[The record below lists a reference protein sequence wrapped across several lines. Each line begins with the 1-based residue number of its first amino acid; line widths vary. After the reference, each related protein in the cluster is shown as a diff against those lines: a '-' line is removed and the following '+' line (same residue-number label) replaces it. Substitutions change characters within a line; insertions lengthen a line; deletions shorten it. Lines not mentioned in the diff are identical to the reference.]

1 MLDRSTPLEPKKI
14 LYFDHKIF
22 CKPQRFFYWQI
33 WSQTMN
39 ITQKIDEMIEE
50 RSLLKHP
57 FYQAWSDGKLTKE
70 SLAGYSKEY
79 FQLVKEVPSFMAPII
94 QQAPESVVKELVENQ
109 QEESDHI
116 KPWIA
121 FAGELGISEEE
132 LLSYSGL
139 PKTRKAVSDLNE
151 LMDTFEGGACAM
163 YAFEKE
169 IPKISQTKLD
179 GLAEFYGMTSDEA
192 TEYFKLHTEADI
204 RHAASWRNILEKS
217 STDYDKLIEI
227 AEKSISAQNLL
238 LDSCFEEYC

>member
-1 MLDRSTPLEPKKI
+1 
-14 LYFDHKIF
+14 
-22 CKPQRFFYWQI
+22 
-33 WSQTMN
+33 MN
-39 ITQKIDEMIEE
+39 IIQKIDEMIEE

-57 FYQAWSDGKLTKE
+57 FYQMWSDGKLTQE

-79 FQLVKEVPSFMAPII
+79 FQLVKAVPSFMTPII
-94 QQAPESVVKELVENQ
+94 EKSPSSVVSELVDNQ

-116 KPWIA
+116 KPWIS

-132 LLSYSGL
+132 LTSYAGTA
-139 PKTRKAVSDLNE
+139 KTQKAVSDLNQ
-151 LMDTFEGGACAM
+151 LMDTFDGGACAM

-179 GLAEFYGMTSDEA
+179 GLAEFYGMTSNEA

-217 STDYDKLIEI
+217 SADTSNLIEI
-227 AEKSISAQNLL
+227 ADKSISAQNLL
-238 LDSCFEEYC
+238 LDSCYEEYC

>member
-1 MLDRSTPLEPKKI
+1 
-14 LYFDHKIF
+14 
-22 CKPQRFFYWQI
+22 
-33 WSQTMN
+33 MN
-39 ITQKIDEMIEE
+39 ITKRIDEMIEE

-57 FYQAWSDGKLTKE
+57 FYQAWSDGKLTQE

-79 FQLVKEVPSFMAPII
+79 FQLVKAVPSFMTPII
-94 QQAPESVVKELVENQ
+94 EQAPDTVVGELIENQ

-121 FAGELGISEEE
+121 FAGELGIPEDE
-132 LLSYSGL
+132 LTSYTGL
-139 PKTRKAVSDLNE
+139 VKTRKAVSDLNE
-151 LMDTFEGGACAM
+151 LMNTFEGGACAM

-179 GLAEFYGMTSDEA
+179 GLAEFYGMTSHEA

-217 STDYDKLIEI
+217 TDSNNLLEI

-238 LDSCFEEYC
+238 LDSCYEEYC

>member
-1 MLDRSTPLEPKKI
+1 
-14 LYFDHKIF
+14 
-22 CKPQRFFYWQI
+22 
-33 WSQTMN
+33 MN
-39 ITQKIDEMIEE
+39 IIQKIDEMLEE

-57 FYQAWSDGKLTKE
+57 FYQMWSDGKLTKE

-79 FQLVKEVPSFMAPII
+79 FQLVKAVPAFMTPII
-94 QQAPESVVKELVENQ
+94 EKAPDTVVGELVENQ

-121 FAGELGISEEE
+121 FAGELGISEDE
-132 LLSYSGL
+132 LISYSGTT
-139 PKTRKAVSDLNE
+139 KTQKAVSDLNQ
-151 LMDTFEGGACAM
+151 LMVTFDGGASAM

-179 GLAEFYGMTSDEA
+179 GLAEFYGMTSNEA

-217 STDYDKLIEI
+217 SIDYDKLVEI
-227 AEKSISAQNLL
+227 ADKSISAQNLL
-238 LDSCFEEYC
+238 LDSCYEEYC

>member
-1 MLDRSTPLEPKKI
+1 
-14 LYFDHKIF
+14 
-22 CKPQRFFYWQI
+22 
-33 WSQTMN
+33 MN
-39 ITQKIDEMIEE
+39 IIQKIDEMIEE

-57 FYQAWSDGKLTKE
+57 FYQMWSDGKLTQE

-79 FQLVKEVPSFMAPII
+79 FQLVKAVPSFMTPII
-94 QQAPESVVKELVENQ
+94 EKSPGSVVSELVDNQ

-116 KPWIA
+116 KPWIS

-132 LLSYSGL
+132 LTSYAGTA
-139 PKTRKAVSDLNE
+139 KTQKAVSDLNQ
-151 LMDTFEGGACAM
+151 LMDTFDGGACAM

-179 GLAEFYGMTSDEA
+179 GLAEFYGMTSNEA

-217 STDYDKLIEI
+217 SADTSNLIEI
-227 AEKSISAQNLL
+227 ADKSISAQNLL
-238 LDSCFEEYC
+238 LDSCYEEYC